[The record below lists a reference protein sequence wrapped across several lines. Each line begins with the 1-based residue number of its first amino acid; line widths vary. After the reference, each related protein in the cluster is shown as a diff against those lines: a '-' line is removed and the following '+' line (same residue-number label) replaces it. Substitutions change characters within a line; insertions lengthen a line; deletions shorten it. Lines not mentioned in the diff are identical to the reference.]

1 MILKRNRP
9 GGAETHQVLPDS
21 APCPGLAPVTYRG
34 GMTTLVI
41 VFGATL
47 ALIVGAFLVVAWRD
61 RRRQSSPEDSAAAR
75 EAAGTQQRYAAERHG
90 SQGDVWRNGQSQ
102 GHP

>member
-1 MILKRNRP
+1 M
-9 GGAETHQVLPDS
+9 A
-21 APCPGLAPVTYRG
+21 YRED
-34 GMTTLVI
+34 MTTLVI
-41 VFGATL
+41 VLGSTL

-90 SQGDVWRNGQSQ
+90 RQGDVWRNGQSQ
-102 GHP
+102 GSP